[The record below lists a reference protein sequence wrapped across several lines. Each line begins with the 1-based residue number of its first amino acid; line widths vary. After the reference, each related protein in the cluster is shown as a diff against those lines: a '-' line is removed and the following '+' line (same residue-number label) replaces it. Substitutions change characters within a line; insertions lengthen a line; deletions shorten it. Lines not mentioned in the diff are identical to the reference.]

1 MSLLTLRPKPSPI
14 LTCRCLC
21 RRWGALTEVL
31 QFEVSGRCGTNDE
44 FTSVIRYLKM
54 HVYADS
60 DMPLVLRNDVVFAW
74 VLTSPAH
81 AQSPHLHTHRSLL
94 RAETRA
100 GLALLLS
107 GVAN

>member
-1 MSLLTLRPKPSPI
+1 M

-21 RRWGALTEVL
+21 RRWGALAEVL
-31 QFEVSGRCGTNDE
+31 QFEVSGRCGTKGE

-54 HVYADS
+54 HVYMDY

-81 AQSPHLHTHRSLL
+81 AQSPLC
-94 RAETRA
+94 
-100 GLALLLS
+100 
-107 GVAN
+107 